1 MNRICTFTRQV
12 QSALGELGALLGSA
26 VPARVTGVVAPEPNK
41 RLEATR
47 GNPLASQAKRY
58 NEARDVLTL
67 GL

>member
-26 VPARVTGVVAPEPNK
+26 IPARVTGVVAPEPNK

-47 GNPLASQAKRY
+47 GNPLAPQAKR
-58 NEARDVLTL
+58 
-67 GL
+67 